1 NLKLSSPKW
10 DLLKFQV
17 REALEEYDYFEASFD
32 QLLDLQQPFLKAL
45 KQLIDLPFE
54 IKQLANPFLAF
65 GLEKTILR
73 MILESFGL
81 EKYMDELVDSTN
93 NHLRAMKYGRT
104 NTSSSIGDPKK
115 NWRMDKYKSFTQLFH
130 SYAWRILQ
138 RQLTVVYHRVMMK
151 GNETSY
157 SIRVFASPRGGYLVK
172 VPKELVDDK
181 NPMLFKPFD
190 LEEVLKFYYL
200 KTVQVATKS
209 TIKAY
214 CDV

>member
-1 NLKLSSPKW
+1 
-10 DLLKFQV
+10 
-17 REALEEYDYFEASFD
+17 
-32 QLLDLQQPFLKAL
+32 
-45 KQLIDLPFE
+45 
-54 IKQLANPFLAF
+54 
-65 GLEKTILR
+65 

-93 NHLRAMKYGRT
+93 NHLRAIEYERI
-104 NTSSSIGDPKK
+104 NTSELTHGVPAHCDHTTMTLLCQLNEVQVLEIEK
-115 NWRMDKYKSFTQLFH
+115 NWRMDNYKSFTQLFH

-138 RQLTVVYHRVMMK
+138 LWLNGQLTVVYHHVMMK
-151 GNETSY
+151 GNENSY
-157 SIRVFASPRGGYLVK
+157 SIRVFASPRAGYLVK

-200 KTVQVATKS
+200 QTVQVATKS

-214 CDV
+214 CNV